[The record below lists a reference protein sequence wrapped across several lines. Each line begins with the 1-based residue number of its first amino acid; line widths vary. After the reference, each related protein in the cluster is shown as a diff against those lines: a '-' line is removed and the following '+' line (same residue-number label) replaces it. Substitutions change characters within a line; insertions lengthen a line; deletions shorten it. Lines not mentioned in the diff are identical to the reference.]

1 MFDIAELLVASPW
14 AYVVILAIAALDA
27 VVPVVPSET
36 TVISAGVLA
45 GLGELDLTAVVAAA
59 AAGAALGDTSAY
71 AGGRLLSGRIAPW
84 LERNETRRRH
94 STRARRLLDRRGGL
108 LIVTARFVPGGRT
121 AVTVTAGVVRY
132 GFRRFAGFALLAA
145 VVWASYAGLAGYVG
159 GRVFEEEP
167 LLALGAALAAAAA
180 GAAAIETGRKI
191 RTAFA
196 HPRRPPAGV
205 H

>member
-1 MFDIAELLVASPW
+1 M
-14 AYVVILAIAALDA
+14 
-27 VVPVVPSET
+27 
-36 TVISAGVLA
+36 
-45 GLGELDLTAVVAAA
+45 
-59 AAGAALGDTSAY
+59 
-71 AGGRLLSGRIAPW
+71 
-84 LERNETRRRH
+84 
-94 STRARRLLDRRGGL
+94 
-108 LIVTARFVPGGRT
+108 
-121 AVTVTAGVVRY
+121 TAGVVRY

-145 VVWASYAGLAGYVG
+145 AIWASYAGLAGYVG